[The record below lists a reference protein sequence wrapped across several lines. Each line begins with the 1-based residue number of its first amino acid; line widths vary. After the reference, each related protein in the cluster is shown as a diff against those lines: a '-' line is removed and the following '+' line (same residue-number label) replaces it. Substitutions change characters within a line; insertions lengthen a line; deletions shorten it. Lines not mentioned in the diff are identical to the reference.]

1 MAKELVKGNE
11 AIAKAAIKAGCQ
23 CYFGYPI
30 TPQSEI
36 GEYMGAYLP
45 ELGRVFITAESEL
58 ASINMVIGAGTTGTK
73 AMTSS
78 SSCGIALMQEAFSA
92 MCCAEVPGV
101 IVSVMRGGPGLGN
114 IAPAQADYFQ
124 ALKGGGNGDYH
135 LIVLSPSTVQEAVD
149 LTYRAFHLA
158 LKYRNPVMLLAD
170 GMLGQMMEPAEFGEY
185 PYKDPDVTKW
195 ALDGANNR
203 EPRNIVSLHM
213 PEGEMEALTNRIFE
227 KYEQV
232 AKEETTYESYMTG
245 DARLILTAFGTVG
258 RIAKSA
264 VQKARKAG
272 MKVGLFRPITLYP
285 FPEKQLHE
293 VAQHADMILDLELN
307 KGQMLLDVRSAVF
320 GACPVEFFGRTAGG
334 LLTPDM
340 MFEKIQE
347 LYKKLD
353 NRLEAKI
360 EAGVK
365 KLWKH

>member
-1 MAKELVKGNE
+1 MAKVLVKGNE
-11 AIAKAAIKAGCQ
+11 AIAQAAINAGCQ

-36 GEYMGAYLP
+36 GEYMGAHLP
-45 ELGRVFITAESEL
+45 ELGRTFITAESEL

-78 SSCGIALMQEAFSA
+78 SSCGIALMQEAISA

-114 IAPAQADYFQ
+114 IAPAQGDYFQ
-124 ALKGGGNGDYH
+124 ALKGGGNGDYKT
-135 LIVLSPSTVQEAVD
+135 IVLSPSTVQEAID

-170 GMLGQMMEPAEFGEY
+170 GILGQMMEPAEFGEY
-185 PYKDPDVTKW
+185 PYDDPDVSTW

-203 EPRNIVSLHM
+203 PARNIVSLHM
-213 PEGEMEALTNRIFE
+213 PEGAMEALTNRIFE
-227 KYEQV
+227 KYEKIAQ
-232 AKEETTYESYMTG
+232 EETTFEGYKLE
-245 DARLILTAFGTVG
+245 DAKLVLTAFGTVG
-258 RIAKSA
+258 RIAKAA
-264 VQKARKAG
+264 VNKAREKG
-272 MKVGLFRPITLYP
+272 MKVGLFRPVTLFP
-285 FPEKQLHE
+285 FPEKQLQE
-293 VAQHADMILDLELN
+293 TAKNTDMILDLELN

-340 MFEKIQE
+340 IMKKIEE
-347 LYKKLD
+347 LYSKLGT
-353 NRLEAKI
+353 KT
-360 EAGVK
+360 EAGVN
-365 KLWKH
+365 

>member
-1 MAKELVKGNE
+1 MAKVLVKGNE
-11 AIAKAAIKAGCQ
+11 AIAQAAINAGCQ

-36 GEYMGAYLP
+36 GEYMGAHLP
-45 ELGRVFITAESEL
+45 ELGRTFITAESEL

-78 SSCGIALMQEAFSA
+78 SSCGIALMQEAISA

-114 IAPAQADYFQ
+114 IAPAQGDYFQ
-124 ALKGGGNGDYH
+124 ALKGGGNGDYKTV
-135 LIVLSPSTVQEAVD
+135 VLSPSTVQEAID

-170 GMLGQMMEPAEFGEY
+170 GILGQMMEPAEFGEY
-185 PYKDPDVTKW
+185 PYDDPDVSTW

-203 EPRNIVSLHM
+203 PARNIVSLHM
-213 PEGEMEALTNRIFE
+213 PEGAMEALTNRIFE
-227 KYEQV
+227 KYEKIAQ
-232 AKEETTYESYMTG
+232 EETTFEGYKLE
-245 DARLILTAFGTVG
+245 DAKLVLTAFGTVG
-258 RIAKSA
+258 RIAKAA
-264 VQKARKAG
+264 VNKAREKG
-272 MKVGLFRPITLYP
+272 MKVGLFRPVTLFP
-285 FPEKQLHE
+285 FPEKQLQE
-293 VAQHADMILDLELN
+293 TAKNTDMILDLELN

-340 MFEKIQE
+340 IMKKIEE
-347 LYKKLD
+347 LYSKLGT
-353 NRLEAKI
+353 KT
-360 EAGVK
+360 EAGVN
-365 KLWKH
+365 

>member
-1 MAKELVKGNE
+1 MAKVLVKGNE
-11 AIAKAAIKAGCQ
+11 AIAQAAINAGCQ

-36 GEYMGAYLP
+36 GEYMGAHLP
-45 ELGRVFITAESEL
+45 ELGRTFITAESEL

-78 SSCGIALMQEAFSA
+78 SSCGIALMQEAISA

-114 IAPAQADYFQ
+114 IAPAQGDYFQ
-124 ALKGGGNGDYH
+124 ALKGGGNGDYKT
-135 LIVLSPSTVQEAVD
+135 IVLSPSTVQEAID

-170 GMLGQMMEPAEFGEY
+170 GILGQMMEPAEFGEY
-185 PYKDPDVTKW
+185 PYDDPDVSIW

-203 EPRNIVSLHM
+203 PARNIVSLHM
-213 PEGEMEALTNRIFE
+213 PEGAMEALTNRIFE
-227 KYEQV
+227 KYKKIAQ
-232 AKEETTYESYMTG
+232 EETTFEGYKLE
-245 DARLILTAFGTVG
+245 DAKLVLTAFGTVG
-258 RIAKSA
+258 RIAKAA
-264 VQKARKAG
+264 VNKAREKG
-272 MKVGLFRPITLYP
+272 MKVGLFRPVTLFP
-285 FPEKQLHE
+285 FPEKQLQE
-293 VAQHADMILDLELN
+293 TAKNTDMILDLELN

-340 MFEKIQE
+340 IMKKIEE
-347 LYKKLD
+347 LYSKLD
-353 NRLEAKI
+353 TKT
-360 EAGVK
+360 EAGVN
-365 KLWKH
+365 

>member
-1 MAKELVKGNE
+1 MAKVLVKGNE
-11 AIAKAAIKAGCQ
+11 AIAQAAINAGCQ

-36 GEYMGAYLP
+36 GEYMGAHLP
-45 ELGRVFITAESEL
+45 ELGRTFITAESEL

-78 SSCGIALMQEAFSA
+78 SSCGIALMQEAISA

-114 IAPAQADYFQ
+114 IAPAQGDYFQ
-124 ALKGGGNGDYH
+124 ALKGGGNGDYKT
-135 LIVLSPSTVQEAVD
+135 IVLSPSTVQEAID

-170 GMLGQMMEPAEFGEY
+170 GILGQMMEPAEFGEY
-185 PYKDPDVTKW
+185 PYADPDVSTW

-203 EPRNIVSLHM
+203 PARNIVSLHM
-213 PEGEMEALTNRIFE
+213 PEGAMEALTNRIFE
-227 KYEQV
+227 KYEKIAQEEITFEGYKLED
-232 AKEETTYESYMTG
+232 AK
-245 DARLILTAFGTVG
+245 LVLTAFGTVG
-258 RIAKSA
+258 RIAKAA
-264 VQKARKAG
+264 VNKAREKG
-272 MKVGLFRPITLYP
+272 MKVGLFRLVTLFP
-285 FPEKQLHE
+285 FPEKQLQE
-293 VAQHADMILDLELN
+293 TAKNTDMILDLELN

-340 MFEKIQE
+340 IMKKIEE
-347 LYKKLD
+347 LYSKLD
-353 NRLEAKI
+353 TKT
-360 EAGVK
+360 EAGVN
-365 KLWKH
+365 

>member
-1 MAKELVKGNE
+1 MAKVLVKGNE
-11 AIAKAAIKAGCQ
+11 AIAQAAINAGCQ

-36 GEYMGAYLP
+36 GEYMGAHLP
-45 ELGRVFITAESEL
+45 ELGRTFITAESEL

-78 SSCGIALMQEAFSA
+78 SSCGIALMQEAISA

-114 IAPAQADYFQ
+114 SAPAQGDYFQ
-124 ALKGGGNGDYH
+124 ALKGGGNGDYKTV
-135 LIVLSPSTVQEAVD
+135 VLSPSTVQEAID

-170 GMLGQMMEPAEFGEY
+170 GILGQMMEPAEFGEY
-185 PYKDPDVTKW
+185 PYDDPDVSTW

-203 EPRNIVSLHM
+203 PARNIVSLHM
-213 PEGEMEALTNRIFE
+213 PEGAMEALTNRIFE
-227 KYEQV
+227 KYEKIAQ
-232 AKEETTYESYMTG
+232 EETTFEGYKLE
-245 DARLILTAFGTVG
+245 DAKLVLTAFGTVG
-258 RIAKSA
+258 RIAKAA
-264 VQKARKAG
+264 VNKAREKG
-272 MKVGLFRPITLYP
+272 MKVGLFRPVTLFP
-285 FPEKQLHE
+285 FPAKQLQE
-293 VAQHADMILDLELN
+293 TAKNTDMILDLELN

-340 MFEKIQE
+340 IMKKIEE
-347 LYKKLD
+347 LYSKLD
-353 NRLEAKI
+353 TKT
-360 EAGVK
+360 EAGVN
-365 KLWKH
+365 

>member
-1 MAKELVKGNE
+1 MAKVLVKGNE
-11 AIAKAAIKAGCQ
+11 AIAQAAINAGCQ

-36 GEYMGAYLP
+36 GEYMGKHLP
-45 ELGRVFITAESEL
+45 KLGRVFITAESEL

-78 SSCGIALMQEAFSA
+78 SSCGIALMQEALSA

-124 ALKGGGNGDYH
+124 ALKGGGNGDYKT
-135 LIVLSPSTVQEAVD
+135 IVLSPSTVQEAID

-170 GMLGQMMEPAEFGEY
+170 GILGQMMEPAEFGEY
-185 PYKDPDVTKW
+185 PYKDPDVSDW

-203 EPRNIVSLHM
+203 PARNVVSLHM
-213 PEGEMEALTNRIFE
+213 PEGAMEALTNRIFE

-232 AKEETTYESYMTG
+232 AKNETTYEDYMLS
-245 DARLILTAFGTVG
+245 DAKLVLTSFGSVG
-258 RIAKSA
+258 RVAKAA
-264 VQKARKAG
+264 VKKARENG
-272 MKVGLFRPITLYP
+272 MKVGLFRPVTLFP
-285 FPEKQLHE
+285 FPDKDLHE
-293 VAQHADMILDLELN
+293 VAKNAEMILDLELN

-320 GACPVEFFGRTAGG
+320 GACPVEFYGRTAGG

-340 MFEKIQE
+340 IFNKITE
-347 LYKKLD
+347 LYST
-353 NRLEAKI
+353 LENKT
-360 EAGVK
+360 EAGVG
-365 KLWKH
+365 

>member
-1 MAKELVKGNE
+1 MAKVLVKGNE
-11 AIAKAAIKAGCQ
+11 AIAQAAINAGCQ

-36 GEYMGAYLP
+36 GEYMGAHLP
-45 ELGRVFITAESEL
+45 ELGRTFITAESEL

-78 SSCGIALMQEAFSA
+78 SSCGIALMQEAISA

-114 IAPAQADYFQ
+114 IAPAQGDYFQ
-124 ALKGGGNGDYH
+124 ALKGGGNGDYKT
-135 LIVLSPSTVQEAVD
+135 IVLSPSTVQEAID

-170 GMLGQMMEPAEFGEY
+170 GILGQMMEPAEFGEY
-185 PYKDPDVTKW
+185 PYDDPDVSIW

-203 EPRNIVSLHM
+203 PARNIVSLHM
-213 PEGEMEALTNRIFE
+213 PEGAMEALTNRIFE
-227 KYEQV
+227 KYEKIAQ
-232 AKEETTYESYMTG
+232 EETTFEGYKLE
-245 DARLILTAFGTVG
+245 DAKLVLTAFGTVG
-258 RIAKSA
+258 RIAKAA
-264 VQKARKAG
+264 VNKAREKG
-272 MKVGLFRPITLYP
+272 MKVGLFRPVTLFP
-285 FPEKQLHE
+285 FPEKQLQE
-293 VAQHADMILDLELN
+293 TAKNTDMILDLELN

-340 MFEKIQE
+340 IMKKIEE
-347 LYKKLD
+347 LYSKLD
-353 NRLEAKI
+353 TKT
-360 EAGVK
+360 EAGVN
-365 KLWKH
+365 